1 MAAPASSYKR
11 LFELY
16 ATYPHLVHGDAA
28 KGEIE
33 VVIDP
38 EQIARIETIAQQAL
52 LQKGRSSD
60 EAFEW
65 SRAGVVS
72 EDAYFIQVRDAVKF
86 PNGSTGLYNRQLE
99 RSALEGSQGAVAL
112 PLLEDGRILFN
123 YTHRHATR
131 SWGMELAR
139 GFSKPKEP
147 PLQTARREL
156 EEETGKRTSDPI
168 PLGVVAPNTGAAAT
182 TPSIYLCP
190 ITNSDTGAPRRN
202 KETISK
208 NISFTPQQ
216 VADALV
222 NGYFT
227 VLDEQIPFIDGFSF
241 AALLKAHAA
250 GHIVLPKGVKATEQ
264 QSLPSSE

>member
-1 MAAPASSYKR
+1 MAAPASSYQR

-38 EQIARIETIAQQAL
+38 EQIARIEAATEGIFR
-52 LQKGRSSD
+52 QKGRSPE
-60 EAFEW
+60 EAFQW
-65 SRAGVVS
+65 SRVGVVS
-72 EDAYFIQVRDAVKF
+72 EGAYFIQVRDAVIF
-86 PNGSTGLYNRQLE
+86 PNGTTGVYDRQLE

-112 PLLEDGRILFN
+112 PLLDGDRILFN
-123 YTHRHATR
+123 LTYRHATGA
-131 SWGMELAR
+131 WGMELAR

-147 PLQTARREL
+147 PIQTARREL
-156 EEETGKRTSDPI
+156 EQETGQKTSDPI
-168 PLGVVAPNTGAAAT
+168 SLGVVAPNTGAAAT
-182 TPSIYLCP
+182 TPAIYLCP
-190 ITNSDTGAPRRN
+190 VTGSGVSRPGNEAIAKCIP
-202 KETISK
+202 
-208 NISFTPQQ
+208 FTLQE

-222 NGYFT
+222 NGHFMHGNKQ
-227 VLDEQIPFIDGFSF
+227 VPFIDGFSF